1 MSHPARSSTAFTRR
15 AGSIALALTLPCA
28 ALFAALAG
36 PQRAVAQAP
45 TAAVP
50 AFAAVPRFARADG
63 LSASLP
69 ASLGRSQ
76 VGGTCS
82 PGPATVHGKVVSL
95 ALHLKRVATSINN
108 PSNPLNAPD
117 PLDLRTYS
125 GCLTSPEID
134 AAPGD
139 SLHIALS
146 NELPENDPTCGATPA
161 PYLLLPPGVG
171 CFNTTNLHTHG
182 LHVSPSGI
190 SDNVLLA
197 VPPATVQPY
206 VIDIPKDHPAG
217 TFWYHA
223 HMHGSTAVDVSS
235 AVAGVLVVR
244 GKRAYDPAQPP
255 GLADIDTILHGPDR
269 KPFPDTVFVL
279 QQLAYGCFWTTDP
292 SKPYDNLITTAG
304 LFSTADSQSASPP
317 PSANAP
323 WTCRPSSPLPSG
335 GVLTRGAVENFQTQL
350 FSPTIWDTNG
360 RFTSINGQVEPTISV
375 PAGQI
380 QRWRFVHGGLHDTI
394 NLQIVKM
401 TPALQAGKPAA
412 LASLLLGKTRRA
424 QAATLARVCSATSAT
439 LIPQFEIASDGLT
452 RTKIHAINP
461 AGEKPLP
468 VATTPPMYGSNYL
481 QPGYRSD
488 VLVAFPAPGD
498 YCLLDQA
505 APPSERVNNGGGGGQ
520 GPSIPQLLAYV
531 HVTAGHS
538 VPTAQLQRYVE
549 TTLYAGNPQLP
560 APVRSGLLAGN
571 TTPWAPFTELAPPA
585 PGATA
590 APYAHFN
597 IDVNT
602 NPTGFTVNGKSYDPN
617 SVQKV
622 LVRKVGTTDDWTV
635 NVTAGPAAEPHIFHI
650 HVNPFEVMN
659 VYKVTTGPRGVVRTS
674 IYNPDGTCKA
684 ALVGSDPQSL
694 ANQYCG
700 MYHVFRDTLFIQN
713 GYDVVLRTHYARYTG
728 EFVLHCH
735 ILDHED
741 AGMMANV
748 QIVDDPAHPPKPA
761 KAHMPSM
768 RTGAV
773 HPRSGH

>member
-1 MSHPARSSTAFTRR
+1 LSHAERSTTAFTRR
-15 AGSIALALTLPCA
+15 AARIAVAVVLPCA
-28 ALFAALAG
+28 AVFAALGG

-45 TAAVP
+45 APAVP
-50 AFAAVPRFARADG
+50 AFAAVPRFAS
-63 LSASLP
+63 SAPL
-69 ASLGRSQ
+69 AATLGRSQ
-76 VGGTCS
+76 VGGTCN
-82 PGPATVHGKVVSL
+82 PGTVTVHGNVVSL

-108 PSNPLNAPD
+108 PSNPGGAPD
-117 PLDLRTYS
+117 PLELRTYS

-134 AAPGD
+134 ADPGD

-146 NELPENDPTCGATPA
+146 NELPKYDPTCGASPA
-161 PYLLLPPGVG
+161 PYLQLPPGVG

-190 SDNVLLA
+190 SDNVLLE

-206 VIDIPKDHPAG
+206 VIDIPKNHPAG

-235 AVAGVLVVR
+235 ADAGVLIVR
-244 GKRAYDPAQPP
+244 GKRPYNPAEPP
-255 GLADIDTILHGPDR
+255 GLADIDTILHGPA
-269 KPFPDTVFVL
+269 PFHAPLPDTVFVL
-279 QQLAYGCFWTTDP
+279 QQLAYGCFWTIDP
-292 SKPYDNLITTAG
+292 TKPYDNLITTAG
-304 LFSTADSQSASPP
+304 LYTTNDANSNSPP
-317 PSANAP
+317 PSASAP
-323 WTCRPSSPLPSG
+323 WTCRPTSPLPSG
-335 GVLTRGAVENFQTQL
+335 GVMTKGVVENFDSQL

-360 RFTSINGQVEPTISV
+360 RFTSINGQVQPHIEV

-394 NLQIVKM
+394 NLQVVAM
-401 TPALQAGKPAA
+401 TQTLAGNSSALSSR
-412 LASLLLGKTRRA
+412 LAGKTRRA
-424 QAATLARVCSATSAT
+424 QAAIVTQACSASAAT
-439 LIPQFEIASDGLT
+439 LVPQFEIASDGLT
-452 RTKIHAINP
+452 RTKIHTINP

-468 VATTPPMYGSNYL
+468 VATVPPMYGSNYL

-488 VLVAFPAPGD
+488 VLVAFPSPGD

-538 VPTAQLQRYVE
+538 VPKDQLQAYVE
-549 TTLYAGNPQLP
+549 KTLYANNPQLP
-560 APVRSGLLAGN
+560 AAVRKGLLVGDI
-571 TTPWAPFTELAPPA
+571 TPWAPFTELAPPT

-590 APYAHFN
+590 PPYVHFN
-597 IDVNT
+597 INVNS
-602 NPTGFTVNGKSYDPN
+602 NPTGFTVNNKSYDPN
-617 SVQKV
+617 SVQPV
-622 LVRKVGTTDDWTV
+622 FVRQVGTTDDWTV
-635 NVTAGPAAEPHIFHI
+635 NVTPGAAAEPHIFHI

-659 VYKVTTGPRGVVRTS
+659 VYKVTTGPSGVTRTS

-684 ALVGSDPQSL
+684 SMIGTDPQSL

-748 QIVDDPAHPPKPA
+748 QIVDDPLHPPKPA
-761 KAHMPSM
+761 KANMPTM
-768 RTGAV
+768 RM
-773 HPRSGH
+773 SGGH